1 MLLFFLFLLKVQH
14 VSASV
19 AKATKTGA
27 AAYAEEEADDEEPP
41 PVVTAPSPA
50 PSTGHETGGGAA
62 KAERG
67 TVAADA
73 AGAKDTASRQRLE
86 IVASSALEVDLE
98 NLERYTDVNSNS
110 DEFDGLEL
118 LKQLKKDAAY
128 ADKQSRQQQQQSQQ
142 QQQQHTAAHTRE
154 RKQLEGL
161 LLPLY
166 SHVSTRA

>member
-14 VSASV
+14 VSASA
-19 AKATKTGA
+19 AKSGA
-27 AAYAEEEADDEEPP
+27 AAYAQDEAEDEEPP
-41 PVVTAPSPA
+41 PVVPAPSPV

-73 AGAKDTASRQRLE
+73 AGAKDTVSRQRVE
-86 IVASSALEVDLE
+86 IVSSSALEVDLE

-142 QQQQHTAAHTRE
+142 QQQQHMAAHTLE
-154 RKQLEGL
+154 RKQLEGR